1 MTKAMRDSIVRKAK
15 RTIRLRN
22 AGVYKMTDVNVEET
36 AQVERDNDGFIVETD
51 TLTFTVPKNTTKDGA
66 TAGDESELS
75 FSYKQVDTDE
85 LAAKILEA
93 KKWSVVDLVNR
104 KLKADARSARYQSEM
119 IQHKPITVNVSVGDI
134 TERMAKDF
142 QRLYASLGK
151 QLSMENALLMVETQ
165 LAENNG

>member
-1 MTKAMRDSIVRKAK
+1 MRQRIINKAK
-15 RTIRLRN
+15 RNLRMRD
-22 AGVYKMTDVNVEET
+22 KLMTDVNVEET
-36 AQVERDNDGFIVETD
+36 AQVERDSEGFIVETD

-85 LAAKILEA
+85 LATKILEA

-104 KLKADARSARYQSEM
+104 KLKADARSNRYQAEM
-119 IQHKPITVNVSVGDI
+119 LHHKPVTLNVNVSVAQVK
-134 TERMAKDF
+134 ERMAKDF

-151 QLSMENALLMVETQ
+151 QLSMEKALEMVEQQ
-165 LAENNG
+165 LSENNG